1 MTVLVIFG
9 SKSDEDT
16 YKRICGMLGKEKIR
30 YELRIASAHKT
41 PELVDRIISGKYELV
56 IAGAGLAAH
65 LPGVVASKKTVPV
78 LGVPCKGAYGGLDA
92 FLSIA
97 QMPPGVPVLC
107 VEAENA
113 AKEAKK
119 ILAKKDKVAVV
130 GEGKAAENAM
140 KTLEELGI
148 AFEMSETATRSAQSK
163 KAVSEH
169 AQKRR
174 SVSDMGDVAEDAVN
188 IVFVELGK
196 AVDERKELI
205 IYCPVGKAE
214 AEEAV
219 DAMNAARHGLWVG
232 ANNGEN
238 AAVAAAEILGKDLS
252 EYRKRIAAKV
262 ISADEEARR

>member
-1 MTVLVIFG
+1 MTTLVIFG
-9 SKSDEDT
+9 SKSDEDA
-16 YKRICGMLGKEKIR
+16 YRKVCEGMKKEKIS

-41 PELVDRIISGKYELV
+41 PELVDKAINRNYELI

-65 LPGVVASKKTVPV
+65 LPGVVAAKTTAPV

-107 VEAENA
+107 VAAENA

-119 ILAKKDKVAVV
+119 ILAKRDKVAVV
-130 GEGKAAENAM
+130 DEGKAAEKAM

-148 AFEMSETATRSAQSK
+148 AFE
-163 KAVSEH
+163 
-169 AQKRR
+169 
-174 SVSDMGDVAEDAVN
+174 MGDVAEDAVN

-196 AVDERKELI
+196 AVEERKELI
-205 IYCPVGKAE
+205 IYCPAGEARAE
-214 AEEAV
+214 KAV

-238 AAVAAAEILGKDLS
+238 AAVAAAEILGKDLR
-252 EYRKRIAAKV
+252 EYRKKIAAKV
-262 ISADEEARR
+262 IEADEDVRK